1 MRFERLQIQKRF
13 VYVEYQNSRHAFILH
28 AGGLSLVLQ
37 VRLGTPAKLT
47 YVDGVIVVDKPAG
60 WTSHDVV
67 NKMRRLAGTRKIG
80 HLGTLDPGATGVLP
94 LVVGRATRLAQFY
107 ARSTKVYEGTIHFGY
122 STDSYD
128 ADGERTSPE
137 TAVTLDRATLETVLD
152 RFRGEFAQTP
162 PPVSAKKIGG
172 KKAYEFA
179 RKQQAVELKPVDVHV
194 HALDVIGIEGCEAAV
209 RVHCSA
215 GTYLRGIAHEAGQ
228 ALGCGAFL
236 KNLRRT
242 AAGDFQ
248 IAQARTLDE
257 LAILAEQGRIEEAL
271 IPASRL
277 LPEFPAEVVDAVTA
291 GQIRNGRDFRVSP
304 FQTRA
309 DTRYVK
315 AVSPQGE
322 LVAIGEARLPNLYHP
337 VLVL

>member
-1 MRFERLQIQKRF
+1 
-13 VYVEYQNSRHAFILH
+13 
-28 AGGLSLVLQ
+28 
-37 VRLGTPAKLT
+37 
-47 YVDGVIVVDKPAG
+47 VDGVIIVDKPAG

-67 NKMRRLAGTRKIG
+67 NKMRRLAGTRRIG

-107 ARSTKVYEGTIHFGY
+107 ARSSKVYQGVIHFGY

-137 TAVTLDRATLETVLD
+137 TAVTLDREALETILD
-152 RFRGEFAQTP
+152 RFRGEFAQVP

-172 KKAYEFA
+172 RKAYEFA
-179 RKQQAVELKPVDVHV
+179 RKQQVVELKPVDVNV
-194 HALDVIGIEGCEAAV
+194 HSLEVIGIEGCEATV

-242 AAGDFQ
+242 AAGDFKIEQ
-248 IAQARTLDE
+248 THTLEE
-257 LAILAEQGRIEEAL
+257 LAVLAEQGRMEEVL
-271 IPASRL
+271 ISASQL
-277 LPEFPAEVVDAVTA
+277 LPEFPAEIVDAVTA

-304 FQTRA
+304 FQTRGGA
-309 DTRYVK
+309 RYVK
-315 AVSPQGE
+315 AVTPEGA
-322 LVAIGEARLPNLYHP
+322 LIAIGEARLPNLYHP